1 MRKLSVRNALILI
14 SYSLFLK
21 GFEVLNYFLVF
32 KALGLDIP
40 FKPLFLLVPLVMLV
54 SEIPITFLGLGS
66 REAAIIFFFSGFAT
80 PEKLL
85 AAGILISFSE
95 YIWPNLLS
103 LLWIRPFFDRMT
115 KPR

>member
-1 MRKLSVRNALILI
+1 MNFKNALFLL

-21 GFEVLNYFLVF
+21 GFEFLDYFLVF

-40 FKPLFLLVPLVMLV
+40 LKPLLLFAPLAMLI

-66 REAAIIFFFSGFAT
+66 REAAIVFFFSSFGSL
-80 PEKLL
+80 EKLL

-95 YIWPNLLS
+95 YILPNVLS
-103 LLWIRPFFDRMT
+103 LLFLKPFLDRMT
-115 KPR
+115 RDG

>member
-1 MRKLSVRNALILI
+1 MKKLSFRNALFLI

-21 GFEVLNYFLVF
+21 GFELVDYFLVF

-40 FKPLFLLVPLVMLV
+40 LKPLLMFAPLAMLI

-66 REAAIIFFFSGFAT
+66 REAALIFFFSGFA
-80 PEKLL
+80 PLERLL

-95 YIWPNLLS
+95 YLLPNLLS
-103 LLWIRPFFDRMT
+103 LLVLKPFLDKMT
-115 KPR
+115 K